1 MLRVPVTLSLA
12 LTVWFSANDA
22 YAVIKLRAQLS
33 NAGELP
39 AVVVPTS
46 SNGGPRPISYGT
58 AIFEINDAQ
67 TQMTMWSTIHN
78 IDFGGQTPGE
88 LNDNL
93 TAAHIHASD
102 APDTLPPN
110 PPTRGVVWGFLGAPD
125 HDTTP
130 NDIVVTPFANKA
142 GAFVTSKWDLP
153 EGNGGLAT
161 NIPRILTERSYLNYH
176 TSQFGGGEIRGT
188 LVIIPEPAS
197 VMLFV
202 MGASLVFGTC
212 RRRSR

>member
-1 MLRVPVTLSLA
+1 MIRLRLILSLA
-12 LTVWFSANDA
+12 LALLISADA
-22 YAVIKLRAQLS
+22 AHAATKLRATLT

-46 SNGGPRPISYGT
+46 SNGGPRPVSYGV

-78 IDFGGQTPGE
+78 IDFGGQTPNE

-93 TAAHIHASD
+93 SAAHIHASD
-102 APDTLPPN
+102 AANPLPP
-110 PPTRGVVWGFLGAPD
+110 PGTRGVVWGFLGAPD
-125 HDTTP
+125 HDNNP
-130 NDIVVTPFANKA
+130 DDVVVSQFANKA

-153 EGNGGLAT
+153 EGNGGLAG

-188 LVIIPEPAS
+188 LEIIPEPAS
-197 VMLFV
+197 ALLLLSGLAIMA
-202 MGASLVFGTC
+202 GK
-212 RRRSR
+212 RRYR